1 MRPLPSLEDLD
12 DAPILGVLAVV
23 EIALVMLARMLRGA
37 HPDLD
42 RAPRI
47 GESVTTVAAREIVD
61 DCDLL
66 LRSLDDYRG
75 LDPISTDSDDI
86 DWPF

>member
-1 MRPLPSLEDLD
+1 MRPPSLDELLD
-12 DAPILGVLAVV
+12 EPVLGVVAVV
-23 EIALVMLARMLRGA
+23 EVALVVLARALRGA
-37 HPDLD
+37 HPDMD
-42 RAPRI
+42 RAPRA
-47 GESVTTVAAREIVD
+47 GEPPKTVAAREIVD

-75 LDPISTDSDDI
+75 PDPISPDSDDI

>member
-1 MRPLPSLEDLD
+1 MGLPSLDDLR
-12 DAPILGVLAVV
+12 DAPVLGVVAVV
-23 EIALVMLARMLRGA
+23 EIALVVLARALRGA
-37 HPDLD
+37 YPDID

-47 GESVTTVAAREIVD
+47 GESAKTVAAREIVD

-66 LRSLDDYRG
+66 LRSLDDYHGPDSRS
-75 LDPISTDSDDI
+75 PDSDDI